1 MTSSRGSSLSILGGY
16 HCSYPIIVSC
26 KRGDDTHGG
35 IGCSHTLR
43 EIITA
48 CLLVV
53 SNREITKVTVNTHR
67 GGAFY
72 HGSVTGDAEAQSV
85 LCEGER
91 ANLDSWL
98 RDNLDSMLGQEY
110 AEPFASR
117 YWNLQLA
124 ILDLESVAGDELLS
138 DSIRSPGRKPS
149 PDRLVPGR

>member
-1 MTSSRGSSLSILGGY
+1 MSNPIGSPMSKLGRYRCSNPSVVPCERGDY
-16 HCSYPIIVSC
+16 THCSI
-26 KRGDDTHGG
+26 GD
-35 IGCSHTLR
+35 SHTLR
-43 EIITA
+43 EVILTGVI
-48 CLLVV
+48 VV
-53 SNREITKVTVNTHR
+53 SNCEVTEITIHTYR

-72 HGSVTGDAEAQSV
+72 HGRVAGDAEAQSV

-98 RDNLDSMLGQEY
+98 RDDLDSMLGQEY

>member
-26 KRGDDTHGG
+26 NIGDDTHGG
-35 IGCSHTLR
+35 IGCSLTLR

-72 HGSVTGDAEAQSV
+72 HRSVTGDAEAQFAPGK
-85 LCEGER
+85 GER
-91 ANLDSWL
+91 ANLDSGL
-98 RDNLDSMLGQEY
+98 RY
-110 AEPFASR
+110 
-117 YWNLQLA
+117 
-124 ILDLESVAGDELLS
+124 DL
-138 DSIRSPGRKPS
+138 
-149 PDRLVPGR
+149 

>member
-26 KRGDDTHGG
+26 NIGDDTHGG

-53 SNREITKVTVNTHR
+53 SNREITKVTVNSHR
-67 GGAFY
+67 QRAYY
-72 HGSVTGDAEAQSV
+72 HGSVSGDAEAQTV

-91 ANLDSWL
+91 EHLDSWL
-98 RDNLDSMLGQEY
+98 RENLGSMLAQEC
-110 AEPFASR
+110 AEL
-117 YWNLQLA
+117 W
-124 ILDLESVAGDELLS
+124 
-138 DSIRSPGRKPS
+138 
-149 PDRLVPGR
+149 

>member
-53 SNREITKVTVNTHR
+53 SNREITKVTVNTHPR
-67 GGAFY
+67 DAFY
-72 HGSVTGDAEAQSV
+72 HGSVTGDAEAPAV
-85 LCEGER
+85 LGECGR

-98 RDNLDSMLGQEY
+98 GDNVDSMLGHDA
-110 AEPFASR
+110 AEPSAVR
-117 YWNLQLA
+117 YWHV
-124 ILDLESVAGDELLS
+124 E
-138 DSIRSPGRKPS
+138 
-149 PDRLVPGR
+149 